1 MRRPSNTLSDLRMAA
16 VCFLSLWVFLG
27 PAGLATA
34 FAGEG
39 CVIACACD
47 AEASPP
53 LTSRYAKNKPGTTQ
67 KVQGVFSEHVSEHSD
82 DDHSSDPG
90 CPDDCPSCSAGMT
103 VALAS
108 TLLVLPK
115 AAFSMTR
122 MCLVDPGGMPATGTG
137 AGIYRPPRTLS

>member
-1 MRRPSNTLSDLRMAA
+1 MAA
-16 VCFLSLWVFLG
+16 VCFISLWVFLG
-27 PAGLATA
+27 PAWPATA

-47 AEASPP
+47 DEVSPP
-53 LTSRYAKNKPGTTQ
+53 VTSRYAKNTPALLEDSCCPSTTQ
-67 KVQGVFSEHVSEHSD
+67 KAQRVFSERVSEHSD

-90 CPDDCPSCSAGMT
+90 CPDDCPSCSAGLS

-108 TLLVLPK
+108 TPL
-115 AAFSMTR
+115 AFPGTAFLITQ